1 MCRYRGLDLVVLGGT
16 LSKPQPKDVPLP
28 EGKTQVICVVSQLIG
43 ANYVR
48 ALCADDQV
56 RVLRIP
62 GKFRKKV
69 WIAPL
74 DVVLAELWAEVSDRG
89 DVVYKYSKDER
100 KKLIEYGYLDPG
112 LIERAGGLV

>member
-1 MCRYRGLDLVVLGGT
+1 
-16 LSKPQPKDVPLP
+16 
-28 EGKTQVICVVSQLIG
+28 VICVVSQLIG

-89 DVVYKYSKDER
+89 DIVYKYSKDER